1 MDFGILQEPTMSLPR
16 LALTAL
22 PFLAPAFGA
31 NPALAHAGHEHGLVA
46 GFLHPLMGADHV
58 AAMVAIGLWAA
69 SLGWR
74 RGWLPPVGFLAGMAG
89 GIALGL
95 AGGIGLGFGVVE
107 TAVAGSLIVLGA
119 MMAMAQPF
127 RPALALPLVL
137 VAGLVHGLA
146 HGGEIASAALTT
158 ALGMLAGSALLH
170 GFGAALGVASARYA
184 GVLRFGGA
192 AIAGFGA
199 LLLLG

>member
-1 MDFGILQEPTMSLPR
+1 MSLPR

-22 PFLAPAFGA
+22 PFLALAFGA
-31 NPALAHAGHEHGLVA
+31 TPALAHAGHEHGLVA

-74 RGWLPPVGFLAGMAG
+74 RGWLPPAGFLVGMAG

-119 MMAMAQPF
+119 MLAMAQPF
-127 RPALALPLVL
+127 RPPALAMPLVL

-146 HGGEIASAALTT
+146 HGGEIGGAGFVT

-184 GVLRFGGA
+184 GALRFGGA

>member
-1 MDFGILQEPTMSLPR
+1 MSLPR

-22 PFLAPAFGA
+22 PFLALAFGA
-31 NPALAHAGHEHGLVA
+31 STALAHAGHEAGLVA
-46 GFLHPLMGADHV
+46 GFLHPLVGADHV

-69 SLGWR
+69 SPGWR

-95 AGGIGLGFGVVE
+95 FGGIGLGFGFVE

-119 MMAMAQPF
+119 MLAMAQPF

-137 VAGLVHGLA
+137 LAGLVHGLA
-146 HGGEIASAALTT
+146 HGGEIGAAAAAT
-158 ALGMLAGSALLH
+158 AFGMLAGSALLH
-170 GFGAALGVASARYA
+170 GFGVALVVASARYA
-184 GVLRFGGA
+184 GALRFGGA

>member
-1 MDFGILQEPTMSLPR
+1 MSLPR

-22 PFLAPAFGA
+22 PFLALAFGA
-31 NPALAHAGHEHGLVA
+31 TPALAHVGHEHGLVA

-69 SLGWR
+69 SLGWQ

-119 MMAMAQPF
+119 MLAMSQPY
-127 RPALALPLVL
+127 RLAVALPLVL

-146 HGGEIASAALTT
+146 HGGEIASAALPT

-184 GVLRFGGA
+184 GALRFGGA
-192 AIAGFGA
+192 ATAAFGVV
-199 LLLLG
+199 LLLA

>member
-1 MDFGILQEPTMSLPR
+1 MSLPR

-22 PFLAPAFGA
+22 PFLALAFGA
-31 NPALAHAGHEHGLVA
+31 NPALAHAGHEAGLVA

-58 AAMVAIGLWAA
+58 AAMVVIGLWAA
-69 SLGWR
+69 SLGWQ

-89 GIALGL
+89 GIALAL
-95 AGGIGLGFGVVE
+95 TGGIGLGFGFVE

-119 MMAMAQPF
+119 MLAMAQPF
-127 RPALALPLVL
+127 RPALALSLVL

-146 HGGEIASAALTT
+146 HGGEIASAALPT

-184 GVLRFGGA
+184 GALRFGGA

>member
-1 MDFGILQEPTMSLPR
+1 MRDQDGFWIVT
-16 LALTAL
+16 
-22 PFLAPAFGA
+22 GA
-31 NPALAHAGHEHGLVA
+31 NHVPAS
-46 GFLHPLMGADHV
+46 PCPD
-58 AAMVAIGLWAA
+58 
-69 SLGWR
+69 
-74 RGWLPPVGFLAGMAG
+74 
-89 GIALGL
+89 
-95 AGGIGLGFGVVE
+95 
-107 TAVAGSLIVLGA
+107 
-119 MMAMAQPF
+119 

-137 VAGLVHGLA
+137 MAGLVHGLA

-184 GVLRFGGA
+184 GALRFGGA

>member
-1 MDFGILQEPTMSLPR
+1 MPLPHLTVSALSL
-16 LALTAL
+16 LML
-22 PFLAPAFGA
+22 AFGA
-31 NPALAHAGHEHGLVA
+31 NPASAHAGHEHGLVA

-89 GIALGL
+89 GIALAL
-95 AGGIGLGFGVVE
+95 TGGSGLGFGFVE

-119 MMAMAQPF
+119 MLGMAQPF
-127 RPALALPLVL
+127 RPALALPMVL

-146 HGGEIASAALTT
+146 HGGEIGGAALPT

-170 GFGAALGVASARYA
+170 GFGAALGMASALYVGA
-184 GVLRFGGA
+184 LRFGGA
-192 AIAGFGA
+192 AIACFGA

>member
-1 MDFGILQEPTMSLPR
+1 MSLPR
-16 LALTAL
+16 LALTTL
-22 PFLAPAFGA
+22 PFLALAFGA
-31 NPALAHAGHEHGLVA
+31 TPALAHAGHEHGLVA

-69 SLGWR
+69 SLDWR

-107 TAVAGSLIVLGA
+107 TAVAGSLVVLGA
-119 MMAMAQPF
+119 MLAMAQPF
-127 RPALALPLVL
+127 RPALAMLLVL

-146 HGGEIASAALTT
+146 HGGEIGGAGFVT

-184 GVLRFGGA
+184 GALRFGGA

>member
-1 MDFGILQEPTMSLPR
+1 MEFESLQEPFMSLPR

-22 PFLAPAFGA
+22 PFLALAFGA
-31 NPALAHAGHEHGLVA
+31 DPALAHAGHEHGLVA

-74 RGWLPPVGFLAGMAG
+74 RGWLPPLGFLAGMAG

-95 AGGIGLGFGVVE
+95 AGGVGLGFGVVE

-119 MMAMAQPF
+119 MLAMAQPF
-127 RPALALPLVL
+127 RLGLALPLVL
-137 VAGLVHGLA
+137 VAGLVHGSA
-146 HGGEIASAALTT
+146 HGVEIASAGFVT
-158 ALGMLAGSALLH
+158 AIGMLAGSALLH
-170 GFGAALGVASARYA
+170 GFGVALGVASARYA
-184 GVLRFGGA
+184 GALRFGGA

-199 LLLLG
+199 LLLVS

>member
-1 MDFGILQEPTMSLPR
+1 MPLPHLTVSALSL
-16 LALTAL
+16 LML
-22 PFLAPAFGA
+22 AFGA
-31 NPALAHAGHEHGLVA
+31 NPASAHAGHEHGLVA

-89 GIALGL
+89 GIALAL
-95 AGGIGLGFGVVE
+95 TGGSGLGFGFVE

-119 MMAMAQPF
+119 MLAMAQPF
-127 RPALALPLVL
+127 RAEVALPLVL

-146 HGGEIASAALTT
+146 HGGEIASAALPT

-184 GVLRFGGA
+184 GALRFGGA

-199 LLLLG
+199 LMLLS

>member
-1 MDFGILQEPTMSLPR
+1 MSLPR

-22 PFLAPAFGA
+22 PFLALAIGA
-31 NPALAHAGHEHGLVA
+31 SPALAHAGHEHGMVA

-69 SLGWR
+69 SLGWQ

-119 MMAMAQPF
+119 MLAMAQPF
-127 RPALALPLVL
+127 RPAVALPLVL

-146 HGGEIASAALTT
+146 HGGEIGGAALPT
-158 ALGMLAGSALLH
+158 ALGMVAGSALLH

-184 GVLRFGGA
+184 SALRFGGA